1 MLEYYTVEVMFFVF
15 ILEGGIFMKL
25 SSKMERCGLSPMRKF
40 NPYAAKTKERG
51 IKIYHLNIGQPDVET
66 PAPFFEA
73 LRTFSDKVVSYA
85 PSSGLPVLLDAVRD
99 YYRGIGVELTRD
111 QILPT
116 TGGSEA
122 LQAVFATILDD
133 GDEVVIPEPFY
144 PNYHTSVTL
153 AGATIH
159 PVPTYVEEGY
169 FYADRERV
177 EACINERTRAL
188 FVTNPGNPTGA
199 VLTPEQL
206 KLMLDIA
213 KEHNLFIVC
222 DEVYREFVYAG
233 EPLLSGLQYPGYE
246 DNVVVIDS
254 VSKRFSA
261 CGARVGAVI
270 SKNKE
275 FMAQVMK
282 WCQCRLASA
291 SVEQM
296 AAAALYRMDPGYF
309 DAVRDEYRLRRDTM
323 VSKLQ
328 EIPGCVCR
336 EPKGAFYVM
345 CALPIDD
352 ADKFQLWLLNEFDD
366 KGETVLFAC
375 GEPFYAT
382 PGRGK
387 NEVRLAYTINAPD
400 IARAIDILKI
410 AIEKYNNR

>member
-15 ILEGGIFMKL
+15 IY
-25 SSKMERCGLSPMRKF
+25 
-40 NPYAAKTKERG
+40 PYAAKTKERG

>member
-1 MLEYYTVEVMFFVF
+1 
-15 ILEGGIFMKL
+15 MKL

-85 PSSGLPVLLDAVRD
+85 PSGGLPVLLDAVRD

-116 TGGSEA
+116 SGGSEA
-122 LQAVFATILDD
+122 LQLTFASILDD

-177 EACINERTRAL
+177 ESCINEHTRAL

-199 VLTPEQL
+199 VLSPEQL

-213 KEHNLFIVC
+213 KEHDLFIIC

-233 EPLLSGLQYPGYE
+233 EPLLSGLQFEGYE
-246 DNVVVIDS
+246 DNVIVIDS

-261 CGARVGAVI
+261 CGARVGMVI

-275 FMAQVMK
+275 FMAQAMK

-291 SVEQM
+291 SVDQV
-296 AAAALYRMDPGYF
+296 AAAALYHMDPGYF
-309 DAVRDEYRLRRDTM
+309 DAVREEYRLRRDTM
-323 VSKLQ
+323 VRKLQ

-345 CALPIDD
+345 CALPVDD
-352 ADKFQLWLLNEFDD
+352 ADKFQMFLLNEFDD

-400 IARAIDILKI
+400 IARAIDILK
-410 AIEKYNNR
+410 AGIEAYNAR